1 MIKKG
6 NKCRRNQGKRM
17 EREWKKVIGIVFLV
31 IRIVILKESSL
42 KGL

>member
-1 MIKKG
+1 MIMKG
-6 NKCRRNQGKRM
+6 NKFRRNHGKKIKK
-17 EREWKKVIGIVFLV
+17 EWKKVIGIVFLV